1 MRLLPIVII
10 LLFQKTYASTIP
22 LSNQKIV
29 TKLAFGSCIK
39 EHKKQK
45 IWKQIRKD
53 NPDLFIFL
61 GDNIYADT
69 EDMEVMKTKY
79 KKLWN
84 NPHFKIFKKNIP
96 IMATWDDHD
105 YGKNDAGKEYPKK
118 FDSKNLFLDFFD
130 PLNSARRK
138 QAEGIHTSYIVGPPG
153 RRLHIIILDTRW
165 SRTGLLEEKKA
176 FTKLKRTLKGMGP
189 YRPNKDPNS
198 RILGRQQWSW
208 LNNEFQKKA
217 DLRILVTSIQV
228 LADYTGWEAWANF
241 PSERN
246 RLLKLIK
253 KHRDTKTIILS
264 GDVHRGEIAE
274 IKLKDGYPLVE
285 VTSSGLTET
294 TLKTPPNKNRLFR
307 PVLKP
312 NYGLLK
318 IDWGKKITTLIKGK
332 RGEIYKQYKTPF
344 LK

>member
-1 MRLLPIVII
+1 MRLLPIII
-10 LLFQKTYASTIP
+10 MLLFQKAYASTIS
-22 LSNQKIV
+22 LDNNRVV
-29 TKLAFGSCIK
+29 TSLAFGSCIK

-45 IWKQIRKD
+45 IWQQIKKD

-69 EDMEVMKTKY
+69 EDMAVMKAKY

-84 NPHFKIFKKNIP
+84 NPHFKIFKKNVP

-105 YGKNDAGKEYPKK
+105 YGKNDAGREYPKK
-118 FDSKNLFLDFFD
+118 SDSKNLFLDFFD
-130 PLNSARRK
+130 PLNAPRRK
-138 QAEGIHTSYIVGPPG
+138 QTGGIYTSYLLGPPG
-153 RRLHIIILDTRW
+153 KRLHIIILDTRW
-165 SRTGLLEEKKA
+165 SRTGLLEEEKT
-176 FTKLKRTLKGMGP
+176 FTKLKRALKGMGP
-189 YRPNKDPNS
+189 YRPNKDPKS
-198 RILGRQQWSW
+198 RVLGSQQWSW
-208 LNNEFQKKA
+208 LEKEFQKKA

-246 RLLKLIK
+246 KLLKLIK
-253 KHRDTKTIILS
+253 KHQDTKTIILS

-274 IKLKDGYPLVE
+274 IKLKEHLPLVE

-307 PVLKP
+307 PVLKA

-318 IDWGKKITTLIKGK
+318 IQWGKDINAFIKGK
-332 RGEIYKQYKTPF
+332 RGEVYKQYKTPF